1 MMQSRGFTA
10 ACAALLL
17 AAPSQAWVGQQHRP
31 SLVPT
36 TKAITTTKETPNNLL
51 ADMGRQM
58 STLGFGCALAAATVF
73 GATSPALADAGKFS
87 YDPNLGGPQTWSGLQ
102 VEGNQCSGSKQSPIA
117 IKPTGC
123 NIGANYEMQVNNDKK
138 KTMICVLFGLV
149 GLFVCR

>member
-31 SLVPT
+31 SFVP
-36 TKAITTTKETPNNLL
+36 KVATPEEKPNLL
-51 ADMGRQM
+51 ADVGRQM

-73 GATSPALADAGKFS
+73 GASPALADAGKFS

-123 NIGANYEMQVNNDKK
+123 NIGANYEMQVNNNK
-138 KTMICVLFGLV
+138 KTKFVFCGFV
-149 GLFVCR
+149 GLWVCLFV